1 MGQPACSLFFQR
13 LSLCSRERCCLSPI
27 LTCQRSR
34 SPLKL
39 VILYYLVGGGQAF
52 NLQGCGHWL
61 LSLEPSDGLQ
71 EYLSFLF
78 IASRVGR
85 SVGFGIW
92 PSDPAGFACVMP
104 DVPSSSV
111 VSGMSDEQHSL
122 GGCALR
128 IWLE

>member
-1 MGQPACSLFFQR
+1 M
-13 LSLCSRERCCLSPI
+13 SPI

-34 SPLKL
+34 SPLEL

-78 IASRVGR
+78 TASRMGR
-85 SVGFGIW
+85 SVRFGIW

-111 VSGMSDEQHSL
+111 VSGISDQEHRPWGLCLEELVGMSS
-122 GGCALR
+122 CVPLR
-128 IWLE
+128 L